1 MTGRR
6 RSLKGNTMLEF
17 VLVGIPMIFI
27 FISVFEVARGM
38 WTYHTLAYAVR
49 EGTRYASMHGSGCV
63 APNTCHVTI
72 GQIAGVIQ
80 AAGVGLD
87 PSAVKLTFTPASG
100 TASTD
105 TMAIQAASTTTWP
118 PAGANAPGQNVKIV
132 AIYPFKTFLAVFWAG
147 AGRPLNDS
155 GVFYLP
161 ASSTEPIQF

>member
-1 MTGRR
+1 
-6 RSLKGNTMLEF
+6 
-17 VLVGIPMIFI
+17 MIFI
-27 FISVFEVARGM
+27 FISVFEVAFGM

-49 EGTRYASMHGSGCV
+49 EGVRYAAMHGSGCA
-63 APNTCHVTI
+63 APNTCQVTI
-72 GQIAGVIQ
+72 GKIAGVIQ

-87 PSAVKLTFTPASG
+87 PNAVKLTFTPASG
-100 TASTD
+100 AASTN

-118 PAGANAPGQNVKIV
+118 PAGANGPGQSVKIA
-132 AIYPFKTFLAVFWAG
+132 AIYPFKTFLAVFWVG